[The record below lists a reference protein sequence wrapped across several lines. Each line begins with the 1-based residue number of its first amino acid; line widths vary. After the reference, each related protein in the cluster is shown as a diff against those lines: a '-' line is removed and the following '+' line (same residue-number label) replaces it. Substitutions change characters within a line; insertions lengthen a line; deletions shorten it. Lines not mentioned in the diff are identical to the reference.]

1 MAGSVHYRNLS
12 DNTIISIIMSKY
24 HKYEGCV
31 LMNKNKKLHM
41 SVFVFLS
48 IFSLFVYTPLHSAAS
63 ETDAIVV
70 GVPVDRC
77 PVIYEDNGKITGIGV
92 DLITEAAKMADIK
105 ITVKP
110 LVGETLK
117 DALDNDNYDIVMPF
131 GSAIESTSGKKS
143 ILTDNLFTT
152 PFTLVTL
159 NNKSIDLSQSLEVGM
174 LSSQRGAAETIGK
187 IYPNVNIHF
196 YETVE
201 DEVKAVRKGKVKAL
215 LNNSYVWSYILQK
228 PTYEDLKI
236 NSNSIFTMD
245 FKAGAIDSPKNR
257 KLIDRLNKGIAGIS
271 ESKRQA
277 IILDYTSQR
286 LYHYKFVD
294 YLYAY
299 WAQLLCILL
308 FIVVIVMI
316 AVEINLRMKRTHE
329 EAVRRLID
337 YDPLTG
343 AFSYQGFRKKV
354 KMLLQE
360 HGDLPYTISISNIRS
375 FKFIN
380 ERFGMDEGDELLKYW
395 VKVVG
400 ATLGEFEAMART
412 SGDRFVILRIDGG
425 EEKTEKLTTAAV
437 DKVRNYF
444 IDKGLDYKVQITTG
458 IYILTEDD
466 YVTLD
471 IDHMLDCARLTQ
483 HKLKANTMDGYALYN
498 PQEWEKDSRVNVISS
513 HLTDA
518 LKAGEVEVWYQPQ
531 VEFNENTMSGAEALC
546 RWNHPDLGKISP
558 AEFIGVLEATGQ
570 IYELDTFMWDRV
582 CKDLKRWNDAG
593 KHMSVSVNL
602 ARNDI
607 SAERDIPGQFRSLIE
622 KYGLKRDQLRIEITE
637 SAYMDDANLLID
649 TAKKLREYGFV
660 VEMDD
665 FGSGYSSLNMLK
677 EVPVDVIKLDLRFL
691 SEKGDREKG
700 RNIVGFVVKLIKS
713 LGMDIIAEGVEN
725 SSQSEF
731 LKSIGCSCMQGYYFY
746 KPMPV
751 EEFDK
756 IINGDLNI
764 V

>member
-425 EEKTEKLTTAAV
+425 EEKTKKLTTVAV

>member
-174 LSSQRGAAETIGK
+174 LSSQRGVAETIGK

-228 PTYEDLKI
+228 PTYEDLEI

-425 EEKTEKLTTAAV
+425 EEKTKKLTTAAV